1 MYPEIPYDGLTW
13 PITQHAGVISE
24 SVLRGLLEACSLC
37 AGKRVNPTAINAYLV
52 DNGILT
58 ANFRADSQQV
68 DAWRDYQQILSELGL
83 IFSTAV
89 SNEVLLTPISVA
101 FIDGT
106 ISFEELLTLQLFK
119 YQYPNGHKTQI
130 SPSLRNSFPEG
141 TFNYES
147 VAHMQALNGI
157 QVRPAVLTWTVL
169 MQLYQQGADPSVSVD
184 EMQRYLVRATKNSDA
199 RACTAAIVASRAG
212 TFSYEPLARARR
224 NMQDWMK
231 LLGATPLFNLSKN
244 RLCL

>member
-1 MYPEIPYDGLTW
+1 M
-13 PITQHAGVISE
+13 
-24 SVLRGLLEACSLC
+24 
-37 AGKRVNPTAINAYLV
+37 
-52 DNGILT
+52 
-58 ANFRADSQQV
+58 

-89 SNEVLLTPISVA
+89 SNEVLLTPVSVA

-141 TFNYES
+141 AFDYES
-147 VAHMQALNGI
+147 VTHMQALNGI
-157 QVRPAVLTWTVL
+157 QVRPAVLIWTVL
-169 MQLYQQGADPSVSVD
+169 MQLYQRGADPSVSD
-184 EMQRYLVRATKNSDA
+184 DAMHRYLVRATKNSDA
-199 RACTAAIVASRAG
+199 SACTSAIIASREG
-212 TFSYEPLARARR
+212 TFSCEPLSRARR

-231 LLGATPLFNLSKN
+231 LLGATPLFNILNNS
-244 RLCL
+244 LCLSAYSIDNIDELWDMCQTLSNPETFWMPIGTTY